1 MRPAVWP
8 ANGWG
13 TVCRPQRSSTRRTT
27 VCWTS
32 YLGIPQPGHGN
43 AAVVAEGDTC
53 MARIR
58 SALAPRFEQ
67 DCCVCSKTLA
77 RSGSR
82 KPPVNPAACTRT
94 NLVRGP
100 SRPYNP
106 TVWHSL
112 PVRASA
118 STRSPRRSA
127 KAGWAVSEIPSPSNA
142 RVPVNISNS
151 TAPNAHT
158 SLLHGVPRIDGPL
171 HVGVYPSVSPNA
183 SFTNPPAGHTP
194 PTPCTEVQRPAPHE
208 GPASRAFR
216 RARTPQ

>member
-1 MRPAVWP
+1 MLPTESAATWSEKPSRRFCLSPIAP
-8 ANGWG
+8 L
-13 TVCRPQRSSTRRTT
+13 TVGPRRNNASRAATT
-27 VCWTS
+27 FA
-32 YLGIPQPGHGN
+32 I
-43 AAVVAEGDTC
+43 GDW
-53 MARIR
+53 
-58 SALAPRFEQ
+58 
-67 DCCVCSKTLA
+67 
-77 RSGSR
+77 
-82 KPPVNPAACTRT
+82 KPPALNTAACTRT

-151 TAPNAHT
+151 TAPKAHT
-158 SLLHGVPRIDGPL
+158 SLLPGVPRIDEPL
-171 HVGVYPSVSPNA
+171 HVGVYPSVSPDA

-208 GPASRAFR
+208 GLASRAFR